1 MKKTYEYYT
10 TKIVDGIEE
19 GVVILLEVL
28 SFTSQKALGMKADS
42 DADCYGYTS
51 IEWRT
56 DSKDI
61 NYMTDDDVQAM
72 EEWLCSEY
80 EEYLQDQAYYD

>member
-1 MKKTYEYYT
+1 MKKIYEYWT
-10 TKIVDGIEE
+10 TKTINGHEE
-19 GVVILLEVL
+19 DVSILLEVL

-42 DADCYGYTS
+42 EADCYGYTS
-51 IEWRT
+51 VEWRT

-72 EEWLCSEY
+72 EEWLSIEH
-80 EEYLQDQAYYD
+80 EEYLKDKACCD